1 MTIDNTRIQDIH
13 KITKEELLNGL
24 HDIEDYVS
32 VLAGLI
38 REQDFEACE
47 GIRLAIAEYGIRL
60 IIPEEE

>member
-47 GIRLAIAEYGIRL
+47 GIRLAIAEYGITL

>member
-13 KITKEELLNGL
+13 KITKEELSNGL
-24 HDIEDYVS
+24 YDIEDYVS

>member
-13 KITKEELLNGL
+13 KITKEELSNGL
-24 HDIEDYVS
+24 YDIEDYVS

-47 GIRLAIAEYGIRL
+47 GIRLAIAEYGITL